1 MNNCCY
7 QDQLESERLITR
19 KLVPTDNVVWS
30 AFFDDKEALEFLFLE
45 SLGLNSNLE
54 IANHIIEKQITRYTE
69 NRFGLQVL
77 INKSTDEF
85 IGLCGLLAQDVDGIN
100 EIEVGYHIFKKYWKQ
115 GFATEAAKL
124 FIDYAFKNNLTNSI
138 ISVIDVDNI
147 KSHRVAEKNGLKID
161 KLTKWLNDEDVYIY
175 RIEKMLI

>member
-1 MNNCCY
+1 M
-7 QDQLESERLITR
+7 I
-19 KLVPTDNVVWS
+19 WS
-30 AFFDDKEALEFLFLE
+30 AFFDDKESTEFLFLE

-54 IANHIIEKQITRYTE
+54 IASHIIEKQIIRYTE

-77 INKSTDEF
+77 INKSTNEF
-85 IGLCGLLAQDVDGIN
+85 IGLCGLLTQDVNGVN

-124 FIDYAFKNNLTNSI
+124 FIDYAFKNNLANSI
-138 ISVIDVDNI
+138 ISVIDVDNV
-147 KSHRVAEKNGLKID
+147 KSRRVAEKNGLKID

-175 RIEKMLI
+175 RIEKILI